1 MSSQP
6 NRKIKWGVLGNAKIA
21 REKVVP
27 GMQKC
32 DYAEVVAV
40 ASRDIDRAR
49 ADFEPLGVTNFY
61 SSYEELLTDI
71 DVEAVYIPLPN
82 HMHVRWSIEC
92 ANAGRHVL
100 CEKPLALTADDVLPL
115 IEARDRN
122 KVKIG
127 EAFMSK
133 THPQWLRVREII
145 QSGEIGELRAM
156 MMGFSYFNRDAK
168 NIRNIPE
175 WGGGAL
181 MDIGCYPITL
191 SRFLFGEE
199 PLRVS
204 GAVER
209 DPDFGTD
216 RFTSAILEYRTG
228 QCLFTVSTQMAPH
241 QRCQIIGTKG
251 RIEVEVP
258 VNTPP
263 DRAVRI
269 LIDPAKSVFEDGS
282 RIEEIPIC
290 DQYTIQGDRFS
301 RAILDN
307 TEVPVPLEDALGNM
321 KVIES
326 IFRSGA
332 SGRWE
337 PVS

>member
-1 MSSQP
+1 MANEP
-6 NRKIKWGVLGNAKIA
+6 VRKIKWGVLGNAKIA

-32 DYAEVVAV
+32 KLAEVVAV
-40 ASRDIDRAR
+40 ASRDLARAR

-61 SSYEELLTDI
+61 GSYEELLEDI
-71 DVEAVYIPLPN
+71 DVEAVYNPLPN
-82 HMHVRWSIEC
+82 HLHVRWSI
-92 ANAGRHVL
+92 AAADAGRHVL
-100 CEKPLALTADDVLPL
+100 CEKPIALSPEEVLPL
-115 IEARDRN
+115 IEARNRN

-127 EAFMSK
+127 EAFMSR
-133 THPQWLRVREII
+133 THPQWLRVKEII
-145 QSGEIGELRAM
+145 AAGEIGELRAI

-168 NIRNIPE
+168 NIRNVPE

-181 MDIGCYPITL
+181 MDIGCYPVTL

-199 PLRVS
+199 PLRVC

-209 DPDFGTD
+209 DPEFGTD

-228 QCLFTVSTQMAPH
+228 QCVFTVSTQMVPH
-241 QRCQIIGTKG
+241 QRMQILGTKG
-251 RIEVEVP
+251 RIEVQVP

-263 DRAVRI
+263 DRPLRI
-269 LIDPAKSVFEDGS
+269 RIDNGKSVFEEGA
-282 RIEEIPIC
+282 REEEIAVC

-301 RAILDN
+301 EAILTG
-307 TEVPVPLEDALGNM
+307 TEVPVPLEDAMANM
-321 KVIES
+321 KVIEA

-332 SGRWE
+332 TDRWE
-337 PVS
+337 PVR